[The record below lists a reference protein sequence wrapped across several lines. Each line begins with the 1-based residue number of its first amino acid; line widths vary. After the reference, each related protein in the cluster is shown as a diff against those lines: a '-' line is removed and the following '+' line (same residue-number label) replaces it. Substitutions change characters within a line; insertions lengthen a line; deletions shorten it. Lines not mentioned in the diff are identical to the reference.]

1 MKFLEK
7 QIEDMLL
14 YKESLGYSRRTYSY
28 FLNDLAR
35 YIDKKVNVSETLSIS
50 DILPWCIQ
58 RDTEKAEG
66 FRRRITAAREFTKY
80 LYAIGK
86 CDTILSMDLVPSTHR
101 YTPYL
106 FTDEELRTLFLTCD
120 KQKSNSK
127 NPLYGDIISV
137 IFRLIYFCGLRPN
150 EGRELYRKD
159 IDTNRCTLFIRKNKS
174 HKERLIPMAED
185 LSNLCKKYI
194 SKRDI
199 LFPDSELMFPS
210 ITGEAY
216 SSKWLTQ
223 QFLKIWAQAFPENK
237 DAKVRIYD
245 LRHRFATTVLQEWI
259 DNSED
264 LYTVLPYLS
273 SYMGHSDYKHT
284 AYYIHLLPERLLK
297 SSAINLEYFQTLIPE
312 VCS

>member
-58 RDTEKAEG
+58 RDTEKADG

-137 IFRLIYFCGLRPN
+137 IFRLIYFCGLRPT
-150 EGRELYRKD
+150 LCVKLVCD
-159 IDTNRCTLFIRKNKS
+159 IS
-174 HKERLIPMAED
+174 
-185 LSNLCKKYI
+185 
-194 SKRDI
+194 
-199 LFPDSELMFPS
+199 S
-210 ITGEAY
+210 I
-216 SSKWLTQ
+216 
-223 QFLKIWAQAFPENK
+223 F
-237 DAKVRIYD
+237 V
-245 LRHRFATTVLQEWI
+245 
-259 DNSED
+259 
-264 LYTVLPYLS
+264 
-273 SYMGHSDYKHT
+273 SYFTFFSM
-284 AYYIHLLPERLLK
+284 
-297 SSAINLEYFQTLIPE
+297 
-312 VCS
+312 